1 MTKILFVCHGNIC
14 RSPMAEFIM
23 KDKIKKMGREGEFY
37 VESAAT
43 SSEEI
48 WRGVGNPVYPP
59 ARDVLRAHGIDCAGK
74 RARQIVLEDYDNFDL
89 LIAMDENNI
98 RNMRRLWKSDPENK
112 IHLMMEYA
120 GLKRGVADPWYTDD
134 FNTTWDDIELGV
146 TRLLESL

>member
-1 MTKILFVCHGNIC
+1 
-14 RSPMAEFIM
+14 MAEFIM

-120 GLKRGVADPWYTDD
+120 GLKRGVADPWYTGD